1 MASQDGDWV
10 KAGEAYH
17 AFLWCKSLSAETIHS
32 IAARSE
38 VSIYEQD
45 RWKVQKVD
53 YIAFLSGLTAGVFEL
68 LERYP
73 HLSNRVMLYDIDR
86 GRKTGNAVSPV
97 FGEFERFM
105 EEEYGI
111 ALEPVAGVESPDRR
125 LPVEA

>member
-1 MASQDGDWV
+1 
-10 KAGEAYH
+10 
-17 AFLWCKSLSAETIHS
+17 
-32 IAARSE
+32 
-38 VSIYEQD
+38 
-45 RWKVQKVD
+45 
-53 YIAFLSGLTAGVFEL
+53 
-68 LERYP
+68 
-73 HLSNRVMLYDIDR
+73 MLYDIDR